1 MHSAFDLLTTA
12 LCAFLLFFAFLLCA
26 FLLFFAFLLCAFS
39 LFFAFLL
46 CAFSLLTLIE
56 SKIDLFQL
64 SFVPFLSQH
73 FFYFVLFSYH
83 SVLKFTGHV

>member
-1 MHSAFDLLTTA
+1 MHRVFTVEERVHSAFDLLTTA
-12 LCAFLLFFAFLLCA
+12 LCAFL
-26 FLLFFAFLLCAFS
+26 

>member
-1 MHSAFDLLTTA
+1 MHRIFTVEERVHSAFDLLTTA
-12 LCAFLLFFAFLLCA
+12 LCAFLLFFAFLLCV
-26 FLLFFAFLLCAFS
+26 FS

-73 FFYFVLFSYH
+73 FFYVVLFSYH